1 MNLQSIIQPGEAVV
15 YSTRGESYI
24 EPFIALLGLMAGGS
38 VLTAVVQPG
47 GVWTIL
53 GIFILLVAAVTF
65 LSRKEQPIHQ
75 AQIVISDRR
84 LLFLPSKR
92 DANVI
97 DLPLSEITAINWS
110 EDDTTGTLRITG
122 ESGLLVLPAMR
133 EPDALAA
140 ALAHAA
146 GKRPPP
152 PVGRM
157 LNPDLLVPGSYLVTA
172 GGMYMLLRWI
182 LSERWIATLSDITAW
197 QGVAVEV
204 FAFGTSL
211 IAALALAAPVGRLA
225 GVLLTVTLLKSC
237 VTAEEMRTGL
247 MSRNP
252 DRWHRRAGAEMGRGS
267 VWRGME
273 AVIEREQRCAIA
285 ATRPVYHVIT
295 APEPRPPASPR
306 PWSRASLRYGGR
318 SIARLTGRR
327 RR

>member
-1 MNLQSIIQPGEAVV
+1 MTLQSILQPGEAVV

-75 AQIVISDRR
+75 AQILISDRR
-84 LLFLPSKR
+84 LLFRASKR
-92 DANVI
+92 NANVI

-110 EDDTTGTLRITG
+110 EEDTTGTLRITSQ
-122 ESGLLVLPAMR
+122 SGLMMLPAMR
-133 EPDALAA
+133 EPDALAT
-140 ALAHAA
+140 ALARAA

-172 GGMYMLLRWI
+172 GAMYMLLRWI

-211 IAALALAAPVGRLA
+211 IAALALAAPIGRLA

-247 MSRNP
+247 SARNP
-252 DRWHRRAGAEMGRGS
+252 DRWHRRAAMKWAGVLYGGEWKPSSPATTGS
-267 VWRGME
+267 
-273 AVIEREQRCAIA
+273 QS
-285 ATRPVYHVIT
+285 
-295 APEPRPPASPR
+295 PEPGPS
-306 PWSRASLRYGGR
+306 
-318 SIARLTGRR
+318 TT
-327 RR
+327 

>member
-1 MNLQSIIQPGEAVV
+1 MNLQSILQPGEPVV
-15 YSTRGESYI
+15 YSTRGESYV

-53 GIFILLVAAVTF
+53 GIFVLLVAAVTF
-65 LSRKEQPIHQ
+65 LSRKEQPVHQ
-75 AQIVISDRR
+75 TEILITDRR
-84 LLFLPSKR
+84 LLYLPAKR
-92 DANVI
+92 NAAVI
-97 DLPLSEITAINWS
+97 DLPLSEIAGIDWS
-110 EDDTTGTLRITG
+110 ENDTTGTLSVTSANG
-122 ESGLLVLPAMR
+122 SLVLPAMR
-133 EPDALAA
+133 EPDALAE
-140 ALAHAA
+140 ALASAA
-146 GKRPPP
+146 GKRPLP

-204 FAFGTSL
+204 FAFGSSL

-252 DRWHRRAGAEMGRGS
+252 DRWHRRAAIKWAGILYGDEWRSSPLDPGAHTAQDG
-267 VWRGME
+267 
-273 AVIEREQRCAIA
+273 A
-285 ATRPVYHVIT
+285 AST
-295 APEPRPPASPR
+295 
-306 PWSRASLRYGGR
+306 
-318 SIARLTGRR
+318 
-327 RR
+327 

>member
-1 MNLQSIIQPGEAVV
+1 MNLQSILQPGETVV
-15 YSTRGESYI
+15 YSTRGESFV

-53 GIFILLVAAVTF
+53 GIFLLLVAAVTF
-65 LSRKEQPIHQ
+65 LSRKEQPIRQ
-75 AQIVISDRR
+75 TQILITDRR
-84 LLFLPSKR
+84 LLFQPAR
-92 DANVI
+92 RNAAVI
-97 DLPLSEITAINWS
+97 DLPLADVVDIEWS
-110 EDDTTGTLRITG
+110 ESDTTGTLRVTG
-122 ESGLLVLPAMR
+122 PSGVLVLPAMR

-140 ALAHAA
+140 ALAQAA
-146 GKRPPP
+146 GKRSLP

-252 DRWHRRAGAEMGRGS
+252 DRWHRRAAMRWAGVLYGDN
-267 VWRGME
+267 WR
-273 AVIEREQRCAIA
+273 
-285 ATRPVYHVIT
+285 
-295 APEPRPPASPR
+295 S
-306 PWSRASLRYGGR
+306 
-318 SIARLTGRR
+318 ARLEQGAHTTPDRAAST
-327 RR
+327 

>member
-1 MNLQSIIQPGEAVV
+1 MELQSILQPGEPVV
-15 YSTRGESYI
+15 YSTRGESFI

-53 GIFILLVAAVTF
+53 GIFLLLVAAVTF
-65 LSRKEQPIHQ
+65 VSRKEQPSHQ
-75 AQIVISDRR
+75 TLILITDRR
-84 LLFLPSKR
+84 LLFQPAKR
-92 DANVI
+92 DAAVI
-97 DLPLSEITAINWS
+97 DLPLAEIDEIQWS
-110 EDDTTGTLRITG
+110 ENDTTGTLRLTG
-122 ESGLLVLPAMR
+122 PSGTLVLPAMR

-140 ALAHAA
+140 SLTRAA
-146 GKRPPP
+146 GKRPLP

-182 LSERWIATLSDITAW
+182 LSERWIATLHDITAW

-247 MSRNP
+247 MTRNP
-252 DRWHRRAGAEMGRGS
+252 DRWHRRAAMKWAGILYGAE
-267 VWRGME
+267 WRST
-273 AVIEREQRCAIA
+273 ALEQGAHTTQDSA
-285 ATRPVYHVIT
+285 AST
-295 APEPRPPASPR
+295 
-306 PWSRASLRYGGR
+306 
-318 SIARLTGRR
+318 
-327 RR
+327 